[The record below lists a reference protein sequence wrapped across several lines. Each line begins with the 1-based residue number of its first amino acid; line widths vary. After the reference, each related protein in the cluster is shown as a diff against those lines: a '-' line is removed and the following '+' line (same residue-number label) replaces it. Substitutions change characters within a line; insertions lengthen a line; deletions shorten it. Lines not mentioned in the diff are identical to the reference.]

1 MEIIT
6 SNQQLRHILAKNH
19 PDMNIWSLPIV
30 KSVVVNVGI
39 GSIRDEKDT
48 IQKVIELLQ
57 SLTGQKPIASKAKK
71 AVSAF
76 KTRQGNIIGYKVT
89 LRGQRAF
96 DFTTKLFHF
105 SLPRIRDFRGLSG
118 SFINHGTMNIGLKES
133 SVLPENSENNTAFVY
148 GLQITISLT
157 TGDPAIT
164 RQVMELLGAKF
175 K

>member
-6 SNQQLRHILAKNH
+6 SNQQLRHILAKDH
-19 PDMNIWSLPIV
+19 PDMNIWSLPII

-89 LRGQRAF
+89 LRGKRAF
-96 DFTTKLFHF
+96 DFITKLFHF
-105 SLPRIRDFRGLSG
+105 SLPRIRDFRGLSDTL
-118 SFINHGTMNIGLKES
+118 INQGTMNIGLKES

-157 TGDPAIT
+157 TCDPVIT